1 MKQLLII
8 FIPAFVIISSCD
20 TQTSEAQ
27 SFTIAFGSCNK
38 EDQPQPM
45 WEEILN
51 YNPDLWIWLG
61 DNIYGD
67 SKDPEVLREKYQTQ
81 LENSSYKK
89 FIGVTPV
96 IGTWDDHDYGV
107 NDGGIGNP
115 IREESQQAFCDFMQ
129 MSDKNPVRSRKG
141 VYSSNTYEFQEKLIK
156 VILLDSRYHRDTIYR
171 VDGVYQPNMEG
182 TILGEEQW
190 KWLED
195 ELTDSKADVHI
206 IGNGIQFLS
215 AQHRF
220 EKWANF
226 PNERKRLLELLK
238 NKKPKGL
245 IMISGD
251 RHIGEVSKLEL
262 EGLDYPVIDVTSSGL
277 THSYEQV
284 EEELND
290 LRISSL
296 IGQKNYGIF
305 NITFQNKRPIIDVT
319 INGLESRIFY
329 KEKFYY

>member
-1 MKQLLII
+1 MKHLLLI
-8 FIPAFVIISSCD
+8 FIPAFVFISSCD
-20 TQTSEAQ
+20 FKTSDSQ

-45 WEEILN
+45 WKEILN
-51 YNPDLWIWLG
+51 HNPDLWVWLG

-67 SKDPEVLREKYQTQ
+67 SQDPQVLQKKYQTQ
-81 LENSSYKK
+81 LENLSYKK
-89 FIGVTPV
+89 FIDVTPV

-107 NDGGIGNP
+107 NDGGLGNP
-115 IREESQQAFCDFMQ
+115 IKKESQQAFCDFMM
-129 MSDKNPVRSRKG
+129 MSLDNPVRNRKG
-141 VYSSNTYEFQEKLIK
+141 VYSSNTFKFNEKLIK

-171 VDGVYQPNMEG
+171 VDGIYQPNFEG
-182 TILGEEQW
+182 SILGEEQW
-190 KWLED
+190 KWLEN

-226 PNERKRLLELLK
+226 PNERKRLLELLI

-262 EGLDYPVIDVTSSGL
+262 EGLEYPVIDVTSSGL
-277 THSYEQV
+277 THSYE
-284 EEELND
+284 EASGELNE
-290 LRISSL
+290 LRISPL
-296 IGQKNYGIF
+296 IGEKNYGIF
-305 NITFQNKRPIIDVT
+305 KITIHNERTIIEASL
-319 INGLESRIFY
+319 NGIDSKTFY
-329 KEKFYY
+329 KKRFYY